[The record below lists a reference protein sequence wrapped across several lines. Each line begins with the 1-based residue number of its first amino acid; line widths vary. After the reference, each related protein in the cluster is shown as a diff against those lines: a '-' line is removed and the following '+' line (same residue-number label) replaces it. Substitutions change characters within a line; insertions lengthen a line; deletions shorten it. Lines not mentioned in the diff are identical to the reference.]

1 MSKQRLTQLR
11 CFDVNLTIFATMNLI
26 HKDIKTY
33 AFSEMSQNYS
43 GFALKRMEDIYLN
56 SNGAPDSPHRHD
68 YYTII
73 FIEKGEGTHFVD
85 FTKYKVEDRTIYFIQ
100 PGQMHQLIL
109 TTEPIGWVITFTEE
123 FLIANS
129 IPEKMINDIYL
140 FNDYGQTP
148 PLPINENDLPV
159 YQNLIAQMAHF
170 AQSLE
175 TYTLEAVGS
184 LVKIFL
190 IQSNNHCTLRK
201 RNNPQLIET
210 SNHILRTFKQSLNKQ
225 YAATH
230 MVSDYADK
238 LAVSS
243 DYLNKTVKNLTGKS
257 AKDHIQSKLIIEA
270 KRSLLFSNIS
280 NKELAYE
287 LGFEES
293 AHFNNFFKKI
303 TGQTPSEFRVLTRQ
317 S

>member
-1 MSKQRLTQLR
+1 MNQL
-11 CFDVNLTIFATMNLI
+11 

-33 AFSEMSQNYS
+33 TFSENSLDNPS
-43 GFALKRMEDIYLN
+43 FALKRMEDIYRN
-56 SNGAPDSPHRHD
+56 ADGKPDSPHRHD

-73 FIEKGEGTHFVD
+73 YIEKGQGVHFVD
-85 FTKYKVEDRTIYFIQ
+85 FTEYKIEDRTIYFIQ
-100 PGQMHQLIL
+100 PGQMHQIML
-109 TTEPIGWVITFTEE
+109 TAEPKGWVITFTEE
-123 FLIANS
+123 FLISNS
-129 IPEKMINDIYL
+129 IPEKLINDIYL
-140 FNDYGQTP
+140 FNDYGQSP
-148 PLPINENDLPV
+148 PLPINEKDLPV
-159 YQNLIAQMAHF
+159 YNNLINQMDHF
-170 AQSLE
+170 AKSLE
-175 TYTLEAVGS
+175 SYTLEAVGS

-190 IQSNNHCTLRK
+190 IQSNNNCSLHK
-201 RNNPQLIET
+201 SNNPQLIET
-210 SNHILRTFKQSLNKQ
+210 SNHILSTFKQQLNKQ

-238 LAVSS
+238 LAVTS

-257 AKDHIQSKLIIEA
+257 AKDHIQSKLITEA

-303 TGQTPSEFRVLTRQ
+303 TGQTPSEFRVLARQ
-317 S
+317 Y

>member
-1 MSKQRLTQLR
+1 
-11 CFDVNLTIFATMNLI
+11 MNLI

-43 GFALKRMEDIYLN
+43 GFALKRMKDIYLN

-85 FTKYKVEDRTIYFIQ
+85 FTEYKVEDRTIYFIQ

-109 TTEPIGWVITFTEE
+109 TAEPIGWVITFTEE

-140 FNDYGQTP
+140 FNDYGQSP

-170 AQSLE
+170 AKSLE

-184 LVKIFL
+184 LVEIFL
-190 IQSNNHCTLRK
+190 IQSNNHCTLR
-201 RNNPQLIET
+201 RSNNPQLIET
-210 SNHILRTFKQSLNKQ
+210 SNHILRTFKQSLNKK
-225 YAATH
+225 YAAAH
-230 MVSDYADK
+230 MVSDYADE
-238 LAVSS
+238 LAVTS

-257 AKDHIQSKLIIEA
+257 AKGHIQSKLITEA

>member
-1 MSKQRLTQLR
+1 
-11 CFDVNLTIFATMNLI
+11 MNML

-33 AFSEMSQNYS
+33 AFSEMSQQYS
-43 GFALKRMEDIYLN
+43 DFALKRIEDIYRSTN
-56 SNGAPDSPHRHD
+56 CAPDVPHRHE

-85 FTKYKVEDRTIYFIQ
+85 FTEYKIEDRTVYFIQ
-100 PGQMHQLIL
+100 PGQMHQVIF
-109 TTEPIGWVITFTEE
+109 TAEPVGWVVTFTEE

-140 FNDYGQTP
+140 FNDYGQSP
-148 PLPINENDLPV
+148 PLPVNERDFPV
-159 YQNLIAQMAHF
+159 YRSLIEQMAHF
-170 AQSLE
+170 AASLE

-184 LVKIFL
+184 LVKLFL

-201 RNNPQLIET
+201 SNNPQLIET
-210 SNHILRTFKQSLNKQ
+210 SNHILRTFKQSLNKK
-225 YAATH
+225 YAKSH
-230 MVSDYADK
+230 MVSDYAGE
-238 LAVSS
+238 LAVTA

-257 AKDHIQSKLIIEA
+257 AKDHIQSKLITEA

-287 LGFEES
+287 LGFDES

-303 TGQTPSEFRVLTRQ
+303 TGQTPSEFRVLARQ

>member
-1 MSKQRLTQLR
+1 
-11 CFDVNLTIFATMNLI
+11 MNLI

-85 FTKYKVEDRTIYFIQ
+85 FTEYKVEDRTIYFIQ

-109 TTEPIGWVITFTEE
+109 TAEPIGWVITFTEE

-140 FNDYGQTP
+140 FNDYGQSP

-210 SNHILRTFKQSLNKQ
+210 SNHILRTFKQSLNKK
-225 YAATH
+225 YAAAH
-230 MVSDYADK
+230 MVSDYADE
-238 LAVSS
+238 LAVTS

-257 AKDHIQSKLIIEA
+257 AKDHIQSKLITEA

>member
-1 MSKQRLTQLR
+1 MNQL
-11 CFDVNLTIFATMNLI
+11 

-33 AFSEMSQNYS
+33 TFSENSLDNPS
-43 GFALKRMEDIYLN
+43 FALKRMEDIYRN
-56 SNGAPDSPHRHD
+56 ADGNPDSPHRHD

-73 FIEKGEGTHFVD
+73 YIEKGQGVHFVD
-85 FTKYKVEDRTIYFIQ
+85 FTEYKIEDRTIYFIQ
-100 PGQMHQLIL
+100 PGQMHQLML
-109 TTEPIGWVITFTEE
+109 TAEPKGWVITFTEE
-123 FLIANS
+123 FLISNS
-129 IPEKMINDIYL
+129 IPEKLINDIYL
-140 FNDYGQTP
+140 FNDYGQSP
-148 PLPINENDLPV
+148 PLPINEKDLPV
-159 YQNLIAQMAHF
+159 YNNLINQMDHF
-170 AQSLE
+170 AKSLE

-190 IQSNNHCTLRK
+190 IQSNNHCSLRK
-201 RNNPQLIET
+201 SNNPQLIET
-210 SNHILRTFKQSLNKQ
+210 SNHILSTFKQQLNKQ
-225 YAATH
+225 YAAAH

-238 LAVSS
+238 LAVTS

-257 AKDHIQSKLIIEA
+257 AKDHIQSKLITEA

-303 TGQTPSEFRVLTRQ
+303 TGQTPSEFRVLARQ
-317 S
+317 Y

>member
-1 MSKQRLTQLR
+1 
-11 CFDVNLTIFATMNLI
+11 MNML

-33 AFSEMSQNYS
+33 AFSEMAQQHTD
-43 GFALKRMEDIYLN
+43 FALKPIEDSYRATG
-56 SNGAPDSPHRHD
+56 GAPDSPHRHD

-73 FIEKGEGTHFVD
+73 FIEKGEGTHLVD
-85 FTKYKVEDRTIYFIQ
+85 FTEYKIEDRTIYFIQ
-100 PGQMHQLIL
+100 PGQMHQIVF
-109 TTEPIGWVITFTEE
+109 TAEPLGWVITFTEE
-123 FLIANS
+123 FLISNS

-140 FNDYGQTP
+140 FNDYGQSP
-148 PLPINENDLPV
+148 PLPINERDIPIYKSLV
-159 YQNLIAQMAHF
+159 SQMSHF
-170 AQSLE
+170 SESLE

-190 IQSNNHCTLRK
+190 IQSNNHCSLRK
-201 RNNPQLIET
+201 SNNPQLIET
-210 SNHILRTFKQSLNKQ
+210 GNHILRTFKQSLNKKF
-225 YAATH
+225 AASH
-230 MVSDYADK
+230 MVSDYADE
-238 LAVSS
+238 LAVTA

-257 AKDHIQSKLIIEA
+257 AKDHIISKLITEA

-303 TGQTPSEFRVLTRQ
+303 TGQTPSEFRVLARQ